1 MPSAVSG
8 PGAHRYRLSGTPLQG
23 FALATWGFFAGFA
36 AVALYGPVAVLFQDP
51 MRLTGVSLGFLV
63 AAPQITGSLFRIP
76 FGAWVDRAGGRVPML
91 TLLGLSLIG
100 VWGLVFLLATTTA
113 IDSRLYPVMLFFG
126 LLSGC
131 GVASFSVGIPQV
143 SYWYP
148 RSRQGAILGI
158 YSGIGNLAPGLFT
171 LLLPVAIE
179 TWGAMGSYLGWLLFL
194 VVAAS
199 IYALFAHDAYY
210 FQLRAQGVGADESR
224 EIAARHGEGLFPKE
238 SAWPALM
245 AAAENPRT
253 WGLMVLYF
261 VSFGG
266 FLALTVWFPVF
277 WVNSYHVSMVQ
288 AGLLGGVGF
297 SLLAAVIR
305 VYGSALSERLGAERV
320 AVLAYSVVL
329 AGALL
334 LTLGRSFYLS
344 LAGEMLVALGMG
356 TGNATVFRMVPRYVP
371 EAVEGASWF
380 VGGIGATGGFML
392 PPFLGAV
399 VDALGRRGY
408 AGGFFAYVVLAV
420 IALIVSGGFRRI
432 ERRRSGPAGGQ
443 HR

>member
-113 IDSRLYPVMLFFG
+113 IDFRLYPVMLFFG

-171 LLLPVAIE
+171 LLLPVAI
-179 TWGAMGSYLGWLLFL
+179 
-194 VVAAS
+194 
-199 IYALFAHDAYY
+199 
-210 FQLRAQGVGADESR
+210 
-224 EIAARHGEGLFPKE
+224 
-238 SAWPALM
+238 
-245 AAAENPRT
+245 
-253 WGLMVLYF
+253 
-261 VSFGG
+261 
-266 FLALTVWFPVF
+266 
-277 WVNSYHVSMVQ
+277 
-288 AGLLGGVGF
+288 
-297 SLLAAVIR
+297 
-305 VYGSALSERLGAERV
+305 
-320 AVLAYSVVL
+320 
-329 AGALL
+329 
-334 LTLGRSFYLS
+334 
-344 LAGEMLVALGMG
+344 
-356 TGNATVFRMVPRYVP
+356 
-371 EAVEGASWF
+371 
-380 VGGIGATGGFML
+380 
-392 PPFLGAV
+392 
-399 VDALGRRGY
+399 
-408 AGGFFAYVVLAV
+408 
-420 IALIVSGGFRRI
+420 
-432 ERRRSGPAGGQ
+432 
-443 HR
+443 